1 MTKKLI
7 DIDDDLLS
15 KATSALGST
24 TMKQTVADALELAVR
39 IKAGRD
45 HLDTLRDGTISDLS
59 DEQVM
64 VGAWR

>member
-7 DIDDDLLS
+7 DIDDELLS
-15 KATSALGST
+15 MATLALGST
-24 TMKQTVADALELAVR
+24 TMKQTVTDALKLAVR

-45 HLDTLRDGTISDLS
+45 HLETLRDGTTSDLS

>member
-15 KATSALGST
+15 KATSALGSAT
-24 TMKQTVADALELAVR
+24 TKQTVADALELAVR
-39 IKAGRD
+39 IQAGRD
-45 HLDTLRDGTISDLS
+45 HLGTLRDGTSSYLTDDQI
-59 DEQVM
+59 M

>member
-1 MTKKLI
+1 MTKRLI
-7 DIDDDLLS
+7 DIDDELLS
-15 KATSALGST
+15 RVTSALGST
-24 TMKQTVADALELAVR
+24 KIKQAVADVLEVAVR

-45 HLDTLRDGTISDLS
+45 HLGTLRDRTTSDLF